1 MKITFLM
8 ASDDLT
14 GGVRVVATY
23 ARELM
28 AQGHEVLAVVA
39 APLAMGGRRGR
50 WARWAK
56 DALPGWLDRALM
68 PSPSTASHLPG
79 HLQLMGIPLHHLKRP
94 GPITARDLPDADAVI
109 ATWWETAVWMQQLPP
124 AKGRRL
130 HLIQGHEVWL
140 GREAEVHAAL
150 RLPNTKVVISEAL
163 KMTLQEALA
172 PQSPDF
178 TVIPN
183 AIDPLQFN
191 APPRVR
197 HARPTVGFVYSV
209 SPIKGVDICTAAC
222 ALVRQKIP
230 DLQVL
235 SFGARPPTDSTV
247 LPPRT
252 EFHLRPAQSKLRE
265 LYAACDVWLFASRL
279 DSFGLPMLEAMA
291 CRTPLVAVPMGAAEQ
306 LLAHGGGRLVP
317 AESPT
322 AMAEAIS
329 DLLQMPAAEWKACSD
344 QAWQRAHGHTWQ
356 DATAALLDCLRG

>member
-39 APLAMGGRRGR
+39 APLTVGGRRAHLAR
-50 WARWAK
+50 WAR
-56 DALPGWLDRALM
+56 DLLPDGLGSALL
-68 PSPSTASHLPG
+68 PSAAPCPPPG
-79 HLQLMGIPLHHLKRP
+79 HLQLMGIPLRRLKRP
-94 GPITARDLPDADAVI
+94 GPITARDVPDADAIV
-109 ATWWETAVWMQQLPP
+109 ATWWETAVWMHKLPTS
-124 AKGRRL
+124 KGRRL

-150 RLPNTKVVISEAL
+150 RLPNAKVVISEAL
-163 KMTLQEALA
+163 KATLQDALGSA
-172 PQSPDF
+172 SPAF
-178 TVIPN
+178 TVIEN

-191 APPRVR
+191 APPRAR

-222 ALVRQKIP
+222 ALVRQTFP
-230 DLQVL
+230 DLKVL
-235 SFGARPPTDSTV
+235 SFGAKPPTDDTV
-247 LPPRT
+247 LPPQT
-252 EFHLRPAQSKLRE
+252 EFHLRPAQSQLRE

-317 AESPT
+317 PESPE
-322 AMAEAIS
+322 AMAQAIC
-329 DLLQMPAAEWKACSD
+329 DLLHMPPADWASCSD

-356 DATAALLDCLRG
+356 KATAALLDCLRG